1 MKRLEKE
8 RRKWQKK
15 YPKEEPQPLPKFD
28 LVRYDDYRHYPP
40 VQSLERLIENIK
52 KLLSKRKC
60 NTILFDNPMA
70 TGLND
75 ADIITEL
82 NNRLID
88 NPEMELPSGFEK
100 KQQLKVEFVHHLP
113 LNLPVEESFRVVY
126 STVDQILFDIFEF
139 HIIEPIALQ
148 QSVIEAKPILRKA
161 KQKKVKSTYMDVD
174 GYMKRLEERAMK
186 RRAIDKRSF

>member
-1 MKRLEKE
+1 
-8 RRKWQKK
+8 
-15 YPKEEPQPLPKFD
+15 
-28 LVRYDDYRHYPP
+28 
-40 VQSLERLIENIK
+40 LIENIK

-100 KQQLKVEFVHHLP
+100 KQ
-113 LNLPVEESFRVVY
+113 
-126 STVDQILFDIFEF
+126 
-139 HIIEPIALQ
+139 
-148 QSVIEAKPILRKA
+148 
-161 KQKKVKSTYMDVD
+161 
-174 GYMKRLEERAMK
+174 
-186 RRAIDKRSF
+186 